1 MQVTTI
7 GLDIAKSVFQ
17 VHGVDERGRAV
28 LRKRLARAKVREFL
42 AKLPPCVI
50 GLEACGGAH
59 HWARELQALGHDAR
73 LIPPQYVKAYVKTN
87 KHDMADAEA
96 CAEAVR
102 RPSMRFVPVKSAAQ
116 QAMAMLHRVRD
127 QLVGQRTATINAL
140 RGHLAEFG
148 LVAARRR
155 QGLGELLAVLGDL
168 EDRRVPPLAREVL
181 ASLTGQLRDLEA
193 RIAELDRRLVQM
205 TRADPACRAL
215 AEVPGIGPV
224 IATAFTAAVPDPGRF
239 ASGRHLSAWLGLVP
253 RQHATGGKP
262 RPLGLSKRGDAYL
275 RRQLIHGARAVVRVS
290 QGRSGGLWSWVEGL
304 LARRPFNVVVAA
316 VANKLARIVWAML
329 SRREAYRP
337 VG

>member
-1 MQVTTI
+1 
-7 GLDIAKSVFQ
+7 
-17 VHGVDERGRAV
+17 
-28 LRKRLARAKVREFL
+28 
-42 AKLPPCVI
+42 
-50 GLEACGGAH
+50 
-59 HWARELQALGHDAR
+59 
-73 LIPPQYVKAYVKTN
+73 
-87 KHDMADAEA
+87 
-96 CAEAVR
+96 
-102 RPSMRFVPVKSAAQ
+102 
-116 QAMAMLHRVRD
+116 VRD

-329 SRREAYRP
+329 SRGEAYRP